1 MNEAAFLYSTAP
13 DETTARRIA
22 SALVE
27 ARLAACANL
36 FPGMVSIYRW
46 EGAIETGNE
55 VAVIFKTVPA
65 AAEEACAMIRRL
77 HPYETPCV
85 VALQIDPVGS
95 NPAFL
100 DWIAAETKK

>member
-1 MNEAAFLYSTAP
+1 
-13 DETTARRIA
+13 
-22 SALVE
+22 
-27 ARLAACANL
+27 
-36 FPGMVSIYRW
+36 
-46 EGAIETGNE
+46 
-55 VAVIFKTVPA
+55 
-65 AAEEACAMIRRL
+65 MIRRL

>member
-36 FPGMVSIYRW
+36 FPGMVSIYR
-46 EGAIETGNE
+46 
-55 VAVIFKTVPA
+55 
-65 AAEEACAMIRRL
+65 
-77 HPYETPCV
+77 
-85 VALQIDPVGS
+85 
-95 NPAFL
+95 
-100 DWIAAETKK
+100 